1 MTQKFVL
8 RGNSLTAYKHSGAG
22 KTATLLTASVPAVL
36 ADAAAIG
43 GQVLN
48 FAPGGG
54 TQRSTCYP
62 GFSNSTLTGQISIL
76 CRFAVDYSGTPSANV
91 PIMDLNGPKMFS
103 SSAACVKGFQIYHS
117 SAGHLIGNTTNL
129 GGTSVIPNNSDLG
142 AWSPV
147 AGQYYDF
154 VWTWNGSI
162 TASSWKLYIDGV
174 LFATANPAQLW
185 VNGDGGHVSIG
196 FGYTYNQVL
205 QSAQKI
211 NEYVLW
217 DSVIDPT
224 SGGLNLNGSTRAS
237 FVTITG
243 TLDPTNSTDPGIHEV
258 STGTAYIINGVSLT
272 GDSDE
277 PAQSDVRFGVQYDN
291 NTKTGAL
298 VTPALSDV
306 KTGVAGDGGTGTYDG
321 SDRWTDVGIANVRSG
336 SVYKANSV
344 TNNRTGTAAI
354 PTAANVRSGT
364 ATDATTGTLVVPTAA
379 NVRLGVAVDAT
390 VGTLY
395 QNVSVVSELIGQAPP
410 STAAQILE
418 ITQGDTAQL
427 DLKAVIDDALDPM
440 DLTGATFETYI
451 KNTDNSLT
459 TIPNSQHTA
468 NADQVTY
475 RGRFLCSI
483 LATQSVNFKLGK
495 GREVVTKVTQGSEVK
510 YLHGLKLLTVLQA
523 TPTA

>member
-1 MTQKFVL
+1 
-8 RGNSLTAYKHSGAG
+8 
-22 KTATLLTASVPAVL
+22 
-36 ADAAAIG
+36 
-43 GQVLN
+43 
-48 FAPGGG
+48 
-54 TQRSTCYP
+54 
-62 GFSNSTLTGQISIL
+62 
-76 CRFAVDYSGTPSANV
+76 
-91 PIMDLNGPKMFS
+91 
-103 SSAACVKGFQIYHS
+103 
-117 SAGHLIGNTTNL
+117 
-129 GGTSVIPNNSDLG
+129 
-142 AWSPV
+142 
-147 AGQYYDF
+147 
-154 VWTWNGSI
+154 
-162 TASSWKLYIDGV
+162 
-174 LFATANPAQLW
+174 
-185 VNGDGGHVSIG
+185 
-196 FGYTYNQVL
+196 
-205 QSAQKI
+205 
-211 NEYVLW
+211 
-217 DSVIDPT
+217 
-224 SGGLNLNGSTRAS
+224 
-237 FVTITG
+237 
-243 TLDPTNSTDPGIHEV
+243 
-258 STGTAYIINGVSLT
+258 
-272 GDSDE
+272 
-277 PAQSDVRFGVQYDN
+277 
-291 NTKTGAL
+291 
-298 VTPALSDV
+298 V